1 MHLCWK
7 FQPAILV
14 HRESF
19 SNQILFMN
27 LNYIH
32 DCKLPMDLGYYH
44 DTPATNEPF
53 PAISPFRDAFVVL
66 DPNLIRH
73 VWHPF
78 IPPFNMWI
86 IHELFSALF
95 PPPKDQNNPANVT
108 SIRPGNVFHRDPK
121 RPCETLTSWGS
132 AASHKIPRPGSRPTA
147 FEKQISVGN
156 LQQSPF

>member
-1 MHLCWK
+1 
-7 FQPAILV
+7 
-14 HRESF
+14 
-19 SNQILFMN
+19 MN

-32 DCKLPMDLGYYH
+32 VCKIPMNPGYCHY
-44 DTPATNEPF
+44 TSTTNELF
-53 PAISPFRDAFVVL
+53 PAISPFRDAFMIIQEFIV
-66 DPNLIRH
+66 DPNLSRH

-78 IPPFNMWI
+78 IPRFNMWI

-108 SIRPGNVFHRDPK
+108 SIRPANVFHRDPK
-121 RPCETLTSWGS
+121 GPCETLTSWGS

-147 FEKQISVGN
+147 FEKQQSRNTQISVGN